1 MWLHIL
7 LYRRIV
13 SRFDYA
19 WELEFF
25 FFLLFPFEKVLS
37 SLQRRRK
44 VEAMG
49 LPVSIIILLESRE
62 RTKGE
67 SVKISL

>member
-1 MWLHIL
+1 MWLHIP

-19 WELEFF
+19 WELESF
-25 FFLLFPFEKVLS
+25 FFLPFPFEKVLS

-44 VEAMG
+44 VEAMR
-49 LPVSIIILLESRE
+49 LPVSIIVLLESRE

>member
-25 FFLLFPFEKVLS
+25 FFLPFPFEKVLS